1 MQCAHLSLANF
12 RNYIRLE
19 LDLPG
24 ESIVF
29 VGENAQGKSN
39 LLEAIYCLATTKS
52 FRAGSDRE
60 LINWDVTSEDVAF
73 AKIGAVIARNSG
85 PVRLDLSISA
95 RDQVAGNV
103 TMAPVGKRF
112 KVNGVTRRAFDVIG
126 HVNVVHFAP
135 QDVDLIIGSP
145 SIRRRY
151 LDITIAQVDTRYV
164 RTLAHY
170 GKVLIQRNHLLRRI
184 RDRESRRDQLAF
196 WDDELVNAGAYLIL
210 RRFETVTKLAT
221 LGHAAHRDL
230 ALQRELLVIDYRG
243 TVSVADTHG
252 SVDDQLD
259 LISSTFREA
268 LSGSVEREIAS
279 GMTLVGPHR
288 DDLTFAIDGHDCA
301 TFGSRGQQRTV
312 ALALK
317 MAEGAFIHSATGDWP
332 ILLLD
337 DVMSELDRARR
348 ERVLASVMPGQ
359 QVLLT
364 TTDAESVEKSFFDRA
379 HVFQISQG
387 TVRPQ
392 WTSTDALV
400 SA

>member
-1 MQCAHLSLANF
+1 MQCANLSLANF

-19 LDLPG
+19 LDLAG
-24 ESIVF
+24 DSLVF
-29 VGENAQGKSN
+29 VGNNAQGKSN

-60 LINWDVTSEDVAF
+60 LINWDVASDDVAF
-73 AKIGAVIARNSG
+73 AKIGAVISRNTGS
-85 PVRLDLSISA
+85 VRLDLSISSS
-95 RDQVAGNV
+95 DQRAGG
-103 TMAPVGKRF
+103 ALAGPVGKRF
-112 KVNGVTRRAFDVIG
+112 RVNGLPRRAFDVIG
-126 HVNVVHFAP
+126 QVNVVHFAP
-135 QDVDLIIGSP
+135 QDVDLIVGSP

-184 RDRESRRDQLAF
+184 RDRETRRDQLPF
-196 WDDELVNAGAYLIL
+196 WDDELVNAGAYIVM
-210 RRFETVTKLAT
+210 RRMETVTELA
-221 LGHAAHRDL
+221 HFAHESHRDL
-230 ALQRELLVIDYRG
+230 ALQQELLEISYRG
-243 TVSVADTHG
+243 TVASDVCSV
-252 SVDDQLD
+252 SVDDRLAAIAESFRSA
-259 LISSTFREA
+259 LAISM
-268 LSGSVEREIAS
+268 ERDIAS
-279 GMTLVGPHR
+279 GMTLIGPHR
-288 DDLTFAIDGHDCA
+288 DDLAFSIDGHDCA

-317 MAEGAFIHSATGDWP
+317 IAEGSFIHSATGEWP

-364 TTDAESVEKSFFDRA
+364 TTDIESVEKSFIDRA
-379 HVFQISQG
+379 RVYEISQG
-387 TVRPQ
+387 TVRATRSLTNSPAP
-392 WTSTDALV
+392 T
-400 SA
+400 